1 MLYRYC
7 NSVILI
13 VIGVEVYEFR
23 IVNFVRD
30 RSLFIMMDRYGFRDL
45 GLDLFFLFGMMFIN
59 IMGFNNCFIEG
70 GRVI

>member
-30 RSLFIMMDRYGFRDL
+30 RSLFITTDRYGFRDL

>member
-13 VIGVEVYEFR
+13 VVGVEVYEFR

>member
-30 RSLFIMMDRYGFRDL
+30 RSLFIIMDRYGFRDL